1 MWRKVKNKIKQME
14 TIEQA
19 LEWYK
24 QHNINAYIDGDFIYI
39 KIGIYEIEVSQE
51 EIRFRA
57 GLQQNNIKL

>member
-1 MWRKVKNKIKQME
+1 MK

-39 KIGIYEIEVSQE
+39 NIGIYEIEVSQE